1 MFPQS
6 AGGDSQLHVFPL
18 SRASVGTVQSMSQ
31 EQHRSTHTFNVS
43 LILRHEKQLVGS
55 AVPSHSLRDMAP
67 NVILLIQSGTRQLER
82 LYLGELV
89 QTSGHPIPYEL
100 RQRELEKTFRLRYEP
115 SQGQIHEI
123 RAEFAVRSDYAQAMH
138 IFQCLGLRASVT
150 RDASSP
156 IHVLGERASPRP
168 SPLTRVFSPAPTR
181 FGDKRTAI
189 EDMRANHS
197 LSPVYRPQIVNSS
210 LHRHDTH
217 PLSDL
222 STRPHY
228 AGSFQ
233 APDTVS
239 NLITGHQ
246 MPYDLK
252 TSPHFDQVDNCET
265 SRFLPTPSSQLDSQ
279 TSTSLRGPSPSWSC
293 ERTSTFEKEP
303 RDHPNKENN
312 LSLQSVPSATS
323 AAWKT
328 HQPSSA
334 SDFGSM
340 LPPPRELPFKRTA
353 TTPTDR
359 PLGIEGADK
368 KKKTMTTPA
377 LMPTLTTKPP
387 DSDTSQLQ
395 QCSMR
400 DFFNDEVD
408 ISNLERT
415 NTKDT
420 PSTSRPRRAAAGL
433 KKSAKQATP
442 LRRSDNR
449 TSPSIQTSRTAS
461 LRNAPRKDSNEEPKS
476 KVSLPKNSRTRRSM
490 VSSRSSPSR
499 SGDGSPGATTTFAVS
514 KRKAPSAQPR
524 PSKQQKL
531 VSTEKPLLDTFR
543 KTGSEP
549 RVIVVRY
556 HDTSTQ
562 ASLVPENRNH
572 APTTSSQSTSNAN
585 GQHRHVDKDSD
596 TREVSLYVDKA
607 QACPISEP
615 MLESSTQTHVV
626 VQDAGSCC
634 NIRRVHDQDQQTIL
648 SGKQLDA
655 RLETQSSVQKGIQT
669 AEYRLE
675 DICIACRACPRMVQ
689 AGVQTLVPCSEEI
702 GENDMREPRAS
713 NTRAKTKPLY
723 TNAQAQTLHE
733 AASQDGGVLA
743 AGLLLIDQARHVMHD
758 HVDDDLDRLERGEKI
773 DAEKSITQMLR
784 NVESLAQEAIDS
796 HGSLLLRLPFDQ
808 MTIDYIKTRTVDLP
822 GLAY

>member
-1 MFPQS
+1 MFPRS
-6 AGGDSQLHVFPL
+6 AGGDPQLH
-18 SRASVGTVQSMSQ
+18 
-31 EQHRSTHTFNVS
+31 
-43 LILRHEKQLVGS
+43 
-55 AVPSHSLRDMAP
+55 
-67 NVILLIQSGTRQLER
+67 
-82 LYLGELV
+82 
-89 QTSGHPIPYEL
+89 
-100 RQRELEKTFRLRYEP
+100 RELEKTFRLRYEP

-138 IFQCLGLRASVT
+138 IFQCLGLRASLT

-156 IHVLGERASPRP
+156 VHVLGERASPRP
-168 SPLTRVFSPAPTR
+168 SPLTQVFSPAPTR
-181 FGDKRTAI
+181 FKDI
-189 EDMRANHS
+189 RANHS

-233 APDTVS
+233 APNSVS

-246 MPYDLK
+246 ISYDLE
-252 TSPHFDQVDNCET
+252 TSPHFDQVDHCET
-265 SRFLPTPSSQLDSQ
+265 SRFLPTPTSQLDSQ
-279 TSTSLRGPSPSWSC
+279 SSISLRGLSPSWSC
-293 ERTSTFEKEP
+293 EKTSTYENEP
-303 RDHPNKENN
+303 REHLNKENN

-323 AAWKT
+323 VAWKT

-353 TTPTDR
+353 TTSTDR
-359 PLGIEGADK
+359 PLGIESVDK
-368 KKKTMTTPA
+368 KKDTMTKTA
-377 LMPTLTTKPP
+377 LTSTLTTEPP
-387 DSDTSQLQ
+387 DSDASHLQ
-395 QCSMR
+395 QSSMR
-400 DFFNDEVD
+400 DFFNDEVE
-408 ISNLERT
+408 ISNLEKP
-415 NTKDT
+415 NLKEI
-420 PSTSRPRRAAAGL
+420 PSTTRPRRAAAGL
-433 KKSAKQATP
+433 QKSAKRAAP
-442 LRRSDNR
+442 LGRSDHQ
-449 TSPSIQTSRTAS
+449 TSPSIQTSRIAS
-461 LRNAPRKDSNEEPKS
+461 SNNAPQKDSSNEEPKS
-476 KVSLPKNSRTRRSM
+476 KNSLPKNSRTRRSI
-490 VSSRSSPSR
+490 VSSRSSPS
-499 SGDGSPGATTTFAVS
+499 GDGSPGVTTTFAVS
-514 KRKAPSAQPR
+514 KRKALSAQPK

-531 VSTEKPLLDTFR
+531 VSTEHPLLDAIP
-543 KTGSEP
+543 KTAPEP
-549 RVIVVRY
+549 KVIVVRY

-572 APTTSSQSTSNAN
+572 APTASSQSNSNVN
-585 GQHRHVDKDSD
+585 GQHTCVDKDLD

-615 MLESSTQTHVV
+615 MSESSTQTHVV

-634 NIRRVHDQDQQTIL
+634 NIRRVHDQDQQTVL
-648 SGKQLDA
+648 SSTELDA

-675 DICIACRACPRMVQ
+675 DICIACRAQPRMVQ
-689 AGVQTLVPCSEEI
+689 AGVQALVPGSEKI

-723 TNAQAQTLHE
+723 TNAQAQTLHK

-758 HVDDDLDRLERGEKI
+758 HVDDDLDRLERGENI
-773 DAEKSITQMLR
+773 DAEISIMQMLR

-796 HGSLLLRLPFDQ
+796 HGSLLLRLPFNQ
-808 MTIDYIKTRTVDLP
+808 MMIDYIKTRAVDLP